1 MPDNHPH
8 HHHATGSDVTGDFAP
23 LYDGSIYER
32 RRDIEDAQQREHL
45 LRKTWIKPGDCT
57 CRRDAEGNY
66 WNVCVN
72 ANCTRPAKA
81 CGGYCSPCFQRHME
95 NVGALEGLP
104 AIDFHHLSHQREWS
118 DATFGPGRRQAGV
131 IDHIKKELQEVVDSG
146 GDVAEWADVIILA
159 LDGATRAA
167 IEDGGTVA
175 DVLVAVAD
183 KQAHNE
189 SREWPDWRT
198 QPTDRAI
205 EHVRTEAA
213 LSDSREATDGR

>member
-1 MPDNHPH
+1 MAADH
-8 HHHATGSDVTGDFAP
+8 GEIGP

-32 RRDIEDAQQREHL
+32 RRDIEDARQREHL
-45 LRKTWIKPGDCT
+45 RRSTWLKPGDCT
-57 CRRDAEGNY
+57 CRTDARGRPWY
-66 WNVCVN
+66 VCVN
-72 ANCTRPAKA
+72 AHCQRAAKA
-81 CGGYCSPCFQRHME
+81 CGGYCVVCFQRHGQ
-95 NVGALEGLP
+95 NVDVLASIPTL
-104 AIDFHHLSHQREWS
+104 DFHHLAHQREWS

-131 IDHIKKELQEVVDSG
+131 IDHIRKELQEVIDSG

-189 SREWPDWRT
+189 AREWPDWRT

-205 EHVRTEAA
+205 EHVRTEAS
-213 LSDSREATDGR
+213 LSGSDREGDR